1 MSLFVCSLQKY
12 SPAFLAFV
20 CPVAL
25 SGFPNVFI
33 WNSLH
38 FYPPSRAWEATG
50 PLDAGISA

>member
-20 CPVAL
+20 RPVAL